1 MPFISEIDHP
11 NSRTWD
17 PERDIT
23 LKYETRMSGGT
34 TFMRLATSDALLR
47 FIMHTTYEP
56 PVSGSE
62 KPVIVRHVTL
72 PETPLAGFTVEETA
86 EIIRESLEAF
96 KGMYGL
102 HSDEV

>member
-1 MPFISEIDHP
+1 MPFISEIAHP

-23 LKYETRMSGGT
+23 LKYEQRMSGGT
-34 TFMRLATSDALLR
+34 TFMQLTAARGEVLR
-47 FIMHTTYEP
+47 FVMHTTFEP

-72 PETPLAGFTVEETA
+72 PETPLADFTMEQTVETLLKHSRGCTA
-86 EIIRESLEAF
+86 CTPMKSSE
-96 KGMYGL
+96 
-102 HSDEV
+102 